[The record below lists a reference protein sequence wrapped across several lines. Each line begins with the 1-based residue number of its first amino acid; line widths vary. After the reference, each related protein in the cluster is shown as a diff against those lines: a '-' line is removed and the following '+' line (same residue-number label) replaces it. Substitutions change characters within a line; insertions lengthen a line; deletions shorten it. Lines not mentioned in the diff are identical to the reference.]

1 MTPCSPCC
9 SYTPPASWL
18 GRLRD
23 FFVDDAKE
31 RVEAA
36 VNLSGRDKFVAV
48 PMKASL
54 EDVGAKGCLPKAITH
69 ASQSSKL
76 RNVQAPAPTVH
87 TRPNLFNSV
96 HLLRAR
102 VGMGGIES

>member
-1 MTPCSPCC
+1 MLMRDPLFSLLQLHAACIV
-9 SYTPPASWL
+9 AAV

-23 FFVDDAKE
+23 FCVDDAKE

-54 EDVGAKGCLPKAITH
+54 EDVGAEGCLPTAIPASSRSH
-69 ASQSSKL
+69 ASQSS
-76 RNVQAPAPTVH
+76 
-87 TRPNLFNSV
+87 
-96 HLLRAR
+96 
-102 VGMGGIES
+102 

>member
-1 MTPCSPCC
+1 M
-9 SYTPPASWL
+9 
-18 GRLRD
+18 RD

-31 RVEAA
+31 RVEGA

-54 EDVGAKGCLPKAITH
+54 EDVGAKGCLPTAITH
-69 ASQSSKL
+69 ASQSS
-76 RNVQAPAPTVH
+76 RNVQVPAPTVH